1 MAPPR
6 GISRY
11 FKPPAFLQQNDD
23 RASETPAKPSSPA
36 PESSPLTEL
45 SSSFFLSNH
54 ASPQGADDS
63 ASQLKRSLMRAA
75 EYASDTPSEHER
87 EQLGP
92 LDLGDEVV
100 AVPPPPHGG
109 GASFDHAPQRIVK
122 NGKEVVISSD
132 GEETDSVVS
141 LEDPEALFLKFAKP
155 SAVPAR
161 EKETDDDV
169 FAASSRRSKVDLKG
183 GRFGKGRKAPKV
195 YKNTMDTLVTRAVDD
210 NETEASVA
218 KLKATFERDRAPRD
232 STSDQPNHLDENV
245 LTSALGEQDDEMEMR
260 RLLDAVRRTEAF
272 DLEKIW
278 TFFDYE
284 SGVAPA
290 LEFPRGSVKTGTY
303 MSTLREPDSR
313 ERAFYSGIL
322 DFALSRG
329 FLPDDILLWIFHSV
343 PSEPREGLRHAY
355 CRSFK
360 HSKKERVESLIRPD
374 TIDVLFERLGATK
387 EALAVSDPVVPHT
400 LPKGHLPTTNA
411 QHQTALLSVLELLSG
426 IADLLSDDTRE
437 HALLLLFRLTLDISL
452 TNDPAICSALERTIH
467 DLFQGTPE
475 EADDDLELRL
485 FTTLHTTIKDTIL
498 QTRLLKHM
506 LPSTSHIAKWR
517 SRLSLSFIMNSPSPL
532 SEEDPEIMDTLQQI
546 ITLLKDPRFNI
557 KQHKGAATAATKNRH
572 NHPATGEYDYND
584 LAAITYQLNVILDSG
599 WSSLS
604 FPSKEAKQAF
614 NASVDVLADRIKKIF
629 TSIEDSGASHLKRT
643 LTKGALEALHYRVV
657 YAVRTKPPPKR
668 TLFESVDT
676 GQSQGQKKMT
686 QIWKGVKIDGEE
698 GIPIRGSQE
707 VQS

>member
-1 MAPPR
+1 MPPR

-11 FKPPAFLQQNDD
+11 FKRPAFSQQDDD

-36 PESSPLTEL
+36 PGESSPLTEL
-45 SSSFFLSNH
+45 ELSSSFLLSNH

-75 EYASDTPSEHER
+75 ENASDTPSEP

-92 LDLGDEVV
+92 LDFGDGGV
-100 AVPPPPHGG
+100 ADPPPPLPQQHGG
-109 GASFDHAPQRIVK
+109 AGASFDHLPQRIVK

-132 GEETDSVVS
+132 GEDTDSVGS
-141 LEDPEALFLKFAKP
+141 LEAPEALFMKFAKP
-155 SAVPAR
+155 SAVAAR

-169 FAASSRRSKVDLKG
+169 FASPRLNHDPNS

-218 KLKATFERDRAPRD
+218 KLKAAFGRDQARD
-232 STSDQPNHLDENV
+232 DAGDNHLDEGV
-245 LTSALGEQDDEMEMR
+245 LTSALGEQDGEMEMR

-278 TFFDYE
+278 TFFDYG

-290 LEFPRGSVKTGTY
+290 LEFPRDSVKPGTY
-303 MSTLREPDSR
+303 MSALREPDSR
-313 ERAFYSGIL
+313 ERAFHSGIL

-329 FLPDDILLWIFHSV
+329 FLTDDILLWIFHSV

-355 CRSFK
+355 CRAFK

-387 EALAVSDPVVPHT
+387 KALAVSDPIVPHT
-400 LPKGHLPTTNA
+400 LPKGNLPTTTI
-411 QHQTALLSVLELLSG
+411 QHQASLLSVLELLSG
-426 IADLLSDDTRE
+426 IAPLLSDDTRE
-437 HALLLLFRLTLDISL
+437 HTLLLLFRLTLDVSL
-452 TNDPAICSALERTIH
+452 TNDPEISSALERTIH
-467 DLFQGTPE
+467 DLFQGIPE

-485 FTTLHTTIKDTIL
+485 CTTLHTTIKDTIL

-506 LPSTSHIAKWR
+506 LPSTSHIANWR
-517 SRLSLSFIMNSPSPL
+517 SRLALSYIIDSATPL
-532 SEEDPEIMDTLQQI
+532 SEDPDVMHTLRRI
-546 ITLLKDPRFNI
+546 ITALKDPRFNI
-557 KQHKGAATAATKNRH
+557 KQHKGAAAASKNRH
-572 NHPATGEYDYND
+572 THTGEYDYND

-599 WSSLS
+599 WSGLA
-604 FPSKEAKQAF
+604 FPDRDAKRAF
-614 NASVDVLADRIKKIF
+614 NAELDVLADRIKKIF
-629 TSIEDSGASHLKRT
+629 TAIEDSGASHLKRT

-657 YAVRTKPPPKR
+657 YSVRTKPPPKR
-668 TLFESVDT
+668 TLFESIDT
-676 GQSQGQKKMT
+676 GQSREQKKMT
-686 QIWKGVKIDGEE
+686 QIWKGVKMQGEG
-698 GIPIRGSQE
+698 GIPIRGSHE